1 MHCEKCSK
9 EVVIMGI
16 PLDTISNDELDRITE
31 EIEREGKLILFNPPP
46 FRPYHCPI
54 CGSELND

>member
-1 MHCEKCSK
+1 
-9 EVVIMGI
+9 MGI